1 RRAAAARPPAPRPG
15 GPARPRAARRAGPL
29 APGRPRR
36 AGRPHGGGRVPPARP
51 PRARRAITP
60 GGARERDPLLG
71 RVAARRPGAGRGRA
85 APPSRRAR
93 RGARPRRAR
102 PPARARAGRRG
113 AGGRRRGRPRRRPR
127 RPRDARRPPGA
138 APPRRAAPHPAPGG
152 RPDPRGPRAGPRLPC
167 AAGPQRVR
175 QEHAAA
181 PPGPRARDAPA
192 AAARARH
199 AHPRARRGRDRR
211 RGGPWPRAPRAAG
224 APPADALGGRGA
236 ARRAG
241 EGAWLPRALL
251 SSGRAR
257 GAPRRGGAPR
267 AGAGHRA
274 ARLRGRLR
282 ARRDA
287 RRRALRPRAVGG
299 APLRRADAVAV
310 LLAVAAA
317 TLLALAAPWPA
328 AAAVAL
334 AALLVV
340 RERKAFLLLAGS
352 TIAIN
357 AAVLWLA
364 GGGLEQGAVGGL
376 RMAAAMG
383 ASLAALSRVGAA
395 RLAEGLRL
403 PPRATAWVAAV
414 LLAAHDVRTDF
425 ERLRLARTLEG
436 AWPRGRLARAREAAR
451 LLPALTVAAHRRAA
465 IRRDALRL
473 AGHDTPARFVPIV
486 TVAALATAGRL
497 ALLALPNVKLTYV
510 VVFLGGLLWGPLVG
524 ATGGALAMLMT
535 DLMLSGLYPPGLVNV
550 PAMALLGLAGGALR
564 RVDWSGLAG
573 ALL

>member
-1 RRAAAARPPAPRPG
+1 
-15 GPARPRAARRAGPL
+15 
-29 APGRPRR
+29 
-36 AGRPHGGGRVPPARP
+36 
-51 PRARRAITP
+51 
-60 GGARERDPLLG
+60 
-71 RVAARRPGAGRGRA
+71 
-85 APPSRRAR
+85 
-93 RGARPRRAR
+93 
-102 PPARARAGRRG
+102 
-113 AGGRRRGRPRRRPR
+113 
-127 RPRDARRPPGA
+127 
-138 APPRRAAPHPAPGG
+138 
-152 RPDPRGPRAGPRLPC
+152 
-167 AAGPQRVR
+167 
-175 QEHAAA
+175 
-181 PPGPRARDAPA
+181 
-192 AAARARH
+192 
-199 AHPRARRGRDRR
+199 
-211 RGGPWPRAPRAAG
+211 
-224 APPADALGGRGA
+224 
-236 ARRAG
+236 
-241 EGAWLPRALL
+241 
-251 SSGRAR
+251 
-257 GAPRRGGAPR
+257 
-267 AGAGHRA
+267 
-274 ARLRGRLR
+274 
-282 ARRDA
+282 
-287 RRRALRPRAVGG
+287 
-299 APLRRADAVAV
+299 VAV

-357 AAVLWLA
+357 AAVLWLV

-573 ALL
+573 ALLAASAGLASMLLFSAASDAATWLLLYRETPAALGALVLAGLAFNVVPALANALLFAFSVGPCVRAHDALRQASRPSPAPSTPGAPEPSSPPAPPAA